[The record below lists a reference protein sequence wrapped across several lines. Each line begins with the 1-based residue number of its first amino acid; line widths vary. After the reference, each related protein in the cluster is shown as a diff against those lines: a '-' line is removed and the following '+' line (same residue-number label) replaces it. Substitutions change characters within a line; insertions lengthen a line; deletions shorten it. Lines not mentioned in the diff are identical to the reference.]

1 MNIYTYRYTRYT
13 YAVPLLRRRST
24 QRCPGA
30 TAGERGGAVADLH
43 SMRGAQ
49 LGCVYWLLC
58 AIYLY
63 AALGSVVASGGSGA
77 VPAQLAAS
85 APALLVGVPVAAG
98 RLIEG
103 LPLNSVAFH
112 CPQTCGVDSWWIFNG
127 KAYAALARTVTQEL
141 GGGRVRCRP

>member
-1 MNIYTYRYTRYT
+1 M
-13 YAVPLLRRRST
+13 YAVPLRRRST

-30 TAGERGGAVADLH
+30 IAGERGGAAADLH

-77 VPAQLAAS
+77 VQLVK
-85 APALLVGVPVAAG
+85 LEQLTEEQVA
-98 RLIEG
+98 
-103 LPLNSVAFH
+103 
-112 CPQTCGVDSWWIFNG
+112 D
-127 KAYAALARTVTQEL
+127 Y
-141 GGGRVRCRP
+141 VRDLEKPYNPEDAK